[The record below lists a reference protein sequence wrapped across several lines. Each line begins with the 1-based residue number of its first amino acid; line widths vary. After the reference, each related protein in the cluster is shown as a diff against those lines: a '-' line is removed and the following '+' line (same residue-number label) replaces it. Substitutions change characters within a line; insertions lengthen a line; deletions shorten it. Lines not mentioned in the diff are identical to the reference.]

1 MNILDQFKAFLKSQ
15 GLSDEQIEAV
25 AKGLAGAKI
34 YLTAEEKIEERYT
47 KLKGQKEL
55 LDEQL
60 KTANATI
67 ETLKKNNGSDEN
79 LQAEVT
85 KYKEDLKTLQKKYD
99 DDVTNL
105 EKRRLV
111 IADLEKEG
119 AINPDLLVNS
129 IALDKVELKDG
140 KISGH
145 TDAIK
150 DLKKNYANQFKK
162 KEDPKGGDD
171 DKGKGTY
178 VYTPAGGKDDGG
190 APVDIMSAMTAFSVH
205 K

>member
-1 MNILDQFKAFLKSQ
+1 MNILDQFKAYLKSQ
-15 GLSDEQIEAV
+15 GLSDEQVETV

-67 ETLKKNNGSDEN
+67 ETLKKDNGSNED
-79 LQAEVT
+79 LQLEVT
-85 KYKEDLKTLQKKYD
+85 KYKNDLSALQKKYD
-99 DDVTNL
+99 ADVTNL

-129 IALDKVELKDG
+129 ISLDKVELKDG

-145 TDAIK
+145 TDAIN

-162 KEDPKGGDD
+162 KEDPEGGNG
-171 DKGKGTY
+171 KGKGTY